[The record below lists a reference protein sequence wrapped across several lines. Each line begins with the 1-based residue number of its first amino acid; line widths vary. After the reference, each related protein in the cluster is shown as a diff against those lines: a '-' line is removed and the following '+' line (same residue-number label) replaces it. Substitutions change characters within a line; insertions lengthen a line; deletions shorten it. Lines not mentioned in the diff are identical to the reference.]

1 MNYLI
6 WILNFFLFNFFQEEG
21 MSKSFYIKQSFEKEN
36 VYIKGSLAL
45 YLGPKTSSY
54 SSEKIYLMKT
64 VWLDWHI
71 WNVSTVLADF
81 SLTDL
86 WIYKLILTNDYHWY
100 YSTVYNLAPLRWVFG
115 RHLEVG
121 IIANN

>member
-1 MNYLI
+1 
-6 WILNFFLFNFFQEEG
+6 

-71 WNVSTVLADF
+71 
-81 SLTDL
+81 
-86 WIYKLILTNDYHWY
+86 
-100 YSTVYNLAPLRWVFG
+100 
-115 RHLEVG
+115 
-121 IIANN
+121 